1 MPDYTAT
8 ALTTVVV
15 VVAGAEVTRLA
26 NQKFNTDHPGLA
38 PAAQRKT
45 GSVMGPVFGGFV
57 LGLFLFAA
65 GIASEYLASLLCLL
79 LIISS
84 LLINGGNL
92 FTALN
97 TAK

>member
-1 MPDYTAT
+1 MPDFTAT
-8 ALTTVVV
+8 VITTVVV

-26 NQKFNTDHPGLA
+26 NTKYNAENPKQPAKKVSTVMA
-38 PAAQRKT
+38 P
-45 GSVMGPVFGGFV
+45 VIGGFA

-79 LIISS
+79 LILSS
-84 LLINGGNL
+84 LLINGQDL

-97 TAK
+97 PAK

>member
-1 MPDYTAT
+1 MPDFTAT
-8 ALTTVVV
+8 VITTVVV

-26 NQKFNTDHPGLA
+26 NIKYNTEHPGLT
-38 PAAQRKT
+38 PAARRKVPT
-45 GSVMGPVFGGFV
+45 VMAPVIGGFA

-79 LIISS
+79 LILSS
-84 LLINGGNL
+84 LLINGQNL

-97 TAK
+97 PAK

>member
-1 MPDYTAT
+1 MPDFTAT
-8 ALTTVVV
+8 VLTTVVV

-26 NQKFNTDHPGLA
+26 NKKYNTEHPGA
-38 PAAQRKT
+38 PKRT
-45 GSVMGPVFGGFV
+45 ESTVMAPVIGGFA

-65 GIASEYLASLLCLL
+65 CIASEYLASLLCLL

-97 TAK
+97 PAK

>member
-1 MPDYTAT
+1 MPDFTAT
-8 ALTTVVV
+8 VLTTVVV

-26 NQKFNTDHPGLA
+26 NKKYNAEHPGA
-38 PAAQRKT
+38 PKRKEST
-45 GSVMGPVFGGFV
+45 VMAPVIGGFA

-97 TAK
+97 PAK